1 MKNLC
6 YFLFFAGL
14 LLNSCQMET
23 PVIRAFNEGNMVTTD
38 GKNIPIKGYGS
49 ADAVT
54 FFIVRHAEQEG
65 NNMDDP
71 PLTEAGKQ
79 RAARLAEVMS
89 GVPVSLS
96 TSTNYLRTTETANPF
111 VFKNKG
117 DISVYDPDNMTDHF
131 EEILKTRKGKNVFVI
146 GHSNSIPAL
155 LNLFSGKEVYKDIPE
170 TEYNNMYIAVVKSMG
185 DVKVTPVIYE

>member
-6 YFLFFAGL
+6 YFLLALSL
-14 LLNSCQMET
+14 LFSSCQMET
-23 PVIRAFNEGNMVTTD
+23 PVVRGFNEGNMVTTD

-54 FFIVRHAEQEG
+54 FFLVRHAEKAD
-65 NNMDDP
+65 NTDDP
-71 PLTEAGKQ
+71 PLSEAGQK
-79 RAARLAEVMS
+79 RAGRLAEVMS

-155 LNLFSGKEVYKDIPE
+155 LNLFSGKEVYKDIPDS
-170 TEYNNMYIAVVKSMG
+170 EYNNMYIAVVKSMG
-185 DVKVTPVIYE
+185 DARITPVIYE